1 MGMLGNLFGSRP
13 AEPLTRLFFASDLH
27 GSERT
32 FRKFLA
38 AARHYQV
45 QVLVLGGDVTGKI
58 AVPIIREGT
67 DRYRAHLLGRTERIE
82 GDSELR
88 HLFER
93 METLGYYGTVME
105 AAEYSEISRDPGRT
119 EALFFELA
127 LARMRAW
134 MRLAEERL
142 CGTNVKL
149 YVMGGNDDD
158 QAMLDAIAEEPG
170 ESVVHCEGRAVEID
184 AHHTM
189 ISVGHSTPTPWHT
202 PREVPEER
210 LGDLLEGLAAPLVE
224 PRRAI
229 FNFHVPPVESSL
241 DTCPKLD
248 WNTDPPAQIVK
259 NGQPV
264 LFPAGSHA
272 VRRSIETHQ
281 PLLSLHGHIHESG
294 GVARIGRTTSVNPG
308 SEYGEGILRGCIVTL
323 ARDSVKSFQMTSG

>member
-1 MGMLGNLFGSRP
+1 M
-13 AEPLTRLFFASDLH
+13 FFASDLH

-45 QVLVLGGDVTGKI
+45 GVLVMGGDVTGKI

-82 GDSELR
+82 GRNEFR
-88 HLFER
+88 HLIER

-105 AAEYSEISRDPGRT
+105 EEEYSEISRDPGRT
-119 EALFFELA
+119 EALFLELA
-127 LARMRAW
+127 LARLRAW
-134 MRLAEERL
+134 MQLAEERL
-142 CGTNVKL
+142 RETGVKL

-158 QAMLDAIAEEPG
+158 QAMLDAIAGDPAEN
-170 ESVVHCEGRAVEID
+170 VVHCEGRAVEID
-184 AHHTM
+184 EHHTM
-189 ISVGHSTPTPWHT
+189 ISVGYSTPTPWHT
-202 PREVPEER
+202 PREVPEET
-210 LGDLLEGLAAPLVE
+210 LDDLLEGLAAQLAE
-224 PRRAI
+224 PSRAI

-241 DTCPKLD
+241 DTCPQLD

-264 LFPAGSHA
+264 LFPAGSRA
-272 VRRSIETHQ
+272 VRHSIEAHQ

-323 ARDSVKSFQMTSG
+323 TRDSVKSFQMTSG